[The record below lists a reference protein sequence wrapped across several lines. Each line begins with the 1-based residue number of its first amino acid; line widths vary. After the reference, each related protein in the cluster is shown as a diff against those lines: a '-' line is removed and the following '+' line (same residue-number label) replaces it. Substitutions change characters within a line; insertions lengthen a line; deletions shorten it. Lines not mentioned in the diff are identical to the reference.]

1 MTAVLQPGSTFAGY
15 EIQSRVGQG
24 GMAVVYLAWD
34 PHLERKVALKIL
46 NEALS
51 EDESFQQRFIR
62 ESKMAA
68 SLGHPNV
75 VPVFS
80 AGESD
85 GVLYIA
91 MQYVEGIDLK
101 VLIRQEHRLDPAR
114 TLSIVGQVGRALD
127 AAHRLMLTHRDVKPA
142 NILIVPRTD
151 EQSDDQAYLTDF
163 GLTKRGGTDTG
174 LTVTGQFL
182 GTLDYVAPEQ
192 IQGGDVDG
200 RVDVY
205 ALGCV
210 LYQCLT
216 GTPPFLRENEAALI
230 YAHLLDPPPMLSE
243 TRSDL
248 SPEIDAVIAKA
259 MAKSREDRYPT
270 AAALCAAARAALARD
285 ISTAHATTTPVALDP
300 ITVAPAQEKKLEV
313 QPPLAK
319 PKPAPAPEVKPVPT
333 PELTPKPPPA
343 KPSSPIEP
351 LEAAGSSASR
361 PGASRTLLRPLVIL
375 PVVALIVVLAAGAGL
390 YFALGRTTPPTPSP
404 SDSAQAGARG
414 LVPADD
420 SNGPARVADLLFPGV
435 SAGST
440 DASPCGAH
448 ASDGYNSCPLT
459 QKLATRLGERPV
471 GSSDPLCRCDNGYS
485 SVNTSVSPND
495 TGAIVHV
502 TAVDAGGRSH
512 AIDITVLKT
521 NDGWVA
527 SDSTCTG
534 QGSPTSIFSGN
545 PTDCVSG

>member
-91 MQYVEGIDLK
+91 MQYVDGIDLK
-101 VLIRQEHRLDPAR
+101 VLIKQEQRLDPAR
-114 TLSIVGQVGRALD
+114 TMSIVGQVGKALD
-127 AAHRLMLTHRDVKPA
+127 AAQRLALTHRDVKPA
-142 NILIVPRTD
+142 NILIVPRPD
-151 EQSDDQAYLTDF
+151 EDSEDQAYLTDF
-163 GLTKRGGTDTG
+163 GLTKRGGQDTG

-270 AAALCAAARAALARD
+270 AAALCSAARTALARD
-285 ISTAHATTTPVALDP
+285 MSTTPATTTPAATDR
-300 ITVAPAQEKKLEV
+300 TVEV
-313 QPPLAK
+313 PPVREQKPVLAPPLAK
-319 PKPAPAPEVKPVPT
+319 PRPVPPPEVQTPEVQTPEVQPAPT
-333 PELTPKPPPA
+333 PELEPKPPPA
-343 KPSSPIEP
+343 QQLPREGIPARTATADHQ
-351 LEAAGSSASR
+351 AAEGGNAVGTTPGGIAETAAAPGDR
-361 PGASRTLLRPLVIL
+361 PGRDIGRRSRGRGFTPLHPFADRQWAWWCGEARRFRL
-375 PVVALIVVLAAGAGL
+375 SPGRRSRAGAG
-390 YFALGRTTPPTPSP
+390 GRPRRCS
-404 SDSAQAGARG
+404 QRG
-414 LVPADD
+414 RPAVP
-420 SNGPARVADLLFPGV
+420 GGV
-435 SAGST
+435 DREYDHEPVRRPRLRWIQQLS
-440 DASPCGAH
+440 AH
-448 ASDGYNSCPLT
+448 AEARNKARPATGGKLRPPVPL
-459 QKLATRLGERPV
+459 Q
-471 GSSDPLCRCDNGYS
+471 
-485 SVNTSVSPND
+485 
-495 TGAIVHV
+495 
-502 TAVDAGGRSH
+502 
-512 AIDITVLKT
+512 
-521 NDGWVA
+521 
-527 SDSTCTG
+527 
-534 QGSPTSIFSGN
+534 
-545 PTDCVSG
+545 

>member
-1 MTAVLQPGSTFAGY
+1 MGPAPG
-15 EIQSRVGQG
+15 
-24 GMAVVYLAWD
+24 
-34 PHLERKVALKIL
+34 ERKVALKIL

-285 ISTAHATTTPVALDP
+285 ISTAHATTTPAALDP

-333 PELTPKPPPA
+333 PETDAQATARKAELSHRTARNGGAISITPGGVADPAAAVGDPAGRGADRRSRSRGRALLRAGADHTAHA
-343 KPSSPIEP
+343 KPVRLSPGRR
-351 LEAAGSSASR
+351 AR
-361 PGASRTLLRPLVIL
+361 
-375 PVVALIVVLAAGAGL
+375 AGAGRR
-390 YFALGRTTPPTPSP
+390 FQRSRQGGRPAVPRSVGGQYGREPMRRTCIRWIQQL
-404 SDSAQAGARG
+404 SADAEAGYSAWRAAG
-414 LVPADD
+414 GKL
-420 SNGPARVADLLFPGV
+420 GPALSLRQRLQLGQYQRQSQRYGRDR
-435 SAGST
+435 
-440 DASPCGAH
+440 PCHRRGCRRSEPRDRH
-448 ASDGYNSCPLT
+448 NRPQD
-459 QKLATRLGERPV
+459 QRRLG
-471 GSSDPLCRCDNGYS
+471 
-485 SVNTSVSPND
+485 
-495 TGAIVHV
+495 
-502 TAVDAGGRSH
+502 
-512 AIDITVLKT
+512 
-521 NDGWVA
+521 
-527 SDSTCTG
+527 G
-534 QGSPTSIFSGN
+534 QR
-545 PTDCVSG
+545 